1 MPISSKSGKF
11 LFRGG
16 QYNENNPLRIAIK
29 GQEILQN
36 RQRIVKEKWKS
47 RDGNNQSASTGGPI
61 GGGVTAAILTL
72 TLPTPPSLSLSLCL
86 SVSLPRPPS
95 HFSPLA
101 PFSTTD
107 CQFSTNFLILLLFI
121 SFPFVLSLLFQTVLT
136 APMLLF
142 RILRDSL
149 TPLPLPSRSLSP
161 TTIYHIFTDSSSILS
176 IAFVI
181 LI

>member
-1 MPISSKSGKF
+1 MRCLPISSKSGKF

-86 SVSLPRPPS
+86 SSSSTLPLLP
-95 HFSPLA
+95 FSPFFHHRL
-101 PFSTTD
+101 PILH
-107 CQFSTNFLILLLFI
+107 QFSHSPSFYLL
-121 SFPFVLSLLFQTVLT
+121 SFCSFAALSDRF
-136 APMLLF
+136 
-142 RILRDSL
+142 
-149 TPLPLPSRSLSP
+149 
-161 TTIYHIFTDSSSILS
+161 DSSHAAI
-176 IAFVI
+176 
-181 LI
+181 